1 MEKLKAADQ
10 KIERM
15 AERTFDLER
24 FKCDDD
30 ISFYTGFP
38 NYATFLA
45 TFEYLNPELKGR
57 T

>member
-1 MEKLKAADQ
+1 MEKLKAADR

-30 ISFYTGFP
+30 VSFYTGFP

-45 TFEYLNPELKGR
+45 TFEYLTR
-57 T
+57 S